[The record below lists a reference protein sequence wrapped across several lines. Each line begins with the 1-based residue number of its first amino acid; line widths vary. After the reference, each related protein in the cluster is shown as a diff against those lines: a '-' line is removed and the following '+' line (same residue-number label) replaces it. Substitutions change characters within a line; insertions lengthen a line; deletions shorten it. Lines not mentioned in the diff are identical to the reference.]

1 MNPSTTES
9 SFSCTWFSQIIVLD
23 IPAHIYI
30 FFGLKSLNKFF
41 QYILCSVKLCL
52 QTGSER
58 PITTH
63 NLSSPLQPVP
73 IILQAKMIFLLIRY
87 KIYILQIPVFF
98 KFINIYNPQRQS
110 LGGFPCKCVL
120 KGATK
125 FYFMHSLCVVI
136 IMFNTD

>member
-58 PITTH
+58 SITPH
-63 NLSSPLQPVP
+63 NLSSPLQPLP
-73 IILQAKMIFLLIRY
+73 IILQAKMIFLFIRY
-87 KIYILQIPVFF
+87 KIYKLQIPVSIFQVY
-98 KFINIYNPQRQS
+98 KY
-110 LGGFPCKCVL
+110 L
-120 KGATK
+120 
-125 FYFMHSLCVVI
+125 
-136 IMFNTD
+136 